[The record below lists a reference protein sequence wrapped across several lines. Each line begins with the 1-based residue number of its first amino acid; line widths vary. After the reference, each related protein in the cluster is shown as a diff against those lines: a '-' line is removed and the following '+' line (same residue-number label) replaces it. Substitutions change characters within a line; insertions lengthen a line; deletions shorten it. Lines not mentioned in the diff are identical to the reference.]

1 MKHSQMF
8 SSKAA
13 KHIRSNSSDNIPMV
27 QINNAYH
34 HIMLD
39 QPLAFSAAIDAVLQ
53 GFDLSIRGNELTLI
67 IEVAFR
73 LDKILQALYNVA
85 I

>member
-1 MKHSQMF
+1 MESIRRC
-8 SSKAA
+8 SVLRAA

-27 QINNAYH
+27 QINDAHH

-53 GFDLSIRGNELTLI
+53 GF
-67 IEVAFR
+67 
-73 LDKILQALYNVA
+73 
-85 I
+85 